1 MQSRVAIG
9 STRVAIGY
17 AREVI
22 VYDRVEI
29 EWDRMGS
36 GMDLGAIEYGR
47 MEIGFNDNDLMYE
60 TSTCAKDVF
69 TLPIRSTRSNPIMRS
84 GVDRA

>member
-9 STRVAIGY
+9 STRLAIGY

-29 EWDRMGS
+29 ECDRMGS

-47 MEIGFNDNDLMYE
+47 LEIGLIW
-60 TSTCAKDVF
+60 TSARVGIV
-69 TLPIRSTRSNPIMRS
+69 LIE
-84 GVDRA
+84 